1 MAVGPITRDAL
12 AVGLV
17 LVLMVAL
24 IAVLNVIIGYN

>member
-17 LVLMVAL
+17 LVLMVAM
-24 IAVLNVIIGYN
+24 IGVLNVIIGYN

>member
-17 LVLMVAL
+17 LVLFVVL
-24 IAVLNVIIGYN
+24 IGVLNVIIGYT